1 MLAELKIFVDDTFTP
16 EIVTTIERAFTTFE
30 TLSVEDFELPYLA
43 IVMEEQTSDSLS
55 PQDRFYKQLQQ
66 DCNFVLMQFEIKLS
80 DTAQLHDT
88 VELLEALTLIENYE
102 NKQELIDAIE
112 ASDDSIDALAQVI
125 NILSSVKISTIYSI
139 VDEVSP
145 NLINVIKNLGKNK
158 EEELIF
164 EPDQALIKNIKS
176 FKNYLADNGAIG
188 IDLVRNGQPIGADFS
203 YYLKLMNVEFFKNKN
218 YLLLAK
224 DILSLLF
231 ISGDAFS
238 NPIEFFRKNSALMFD
253 DLTTI
258 TKVDNELTKIVN
270 HYLSEIAGVK
280 NA

>member
-30 TLSVEDFELPYLA
+30 VLSVEDFELPYLA
-43 IVMEEQTSDSLS
+43 IVMEEQTSDGLS

-88 VELLEALTLIENYE
+88 VELLEALALVENYE

-112 ASDDSIDALAQVI
+112 ASDDTIDALAQVI
-125 NILSSVKISTIYSI
+125 NILSSVKISTVYSI

-158 EEELIF
+158 EEDLVF

-188 IDLVRNGQPIGADFS
+188 LDLVRSGQPIGADFS
-203 YYLKLMNVEFFKNKN
+203 YYLKLMNSEFFKNKN

-231 ISGDAFS
+231 ISGNAFS

>member
-30 TLSVEDFELPYLA
+30 VLSVEDFELPYLA
-43 IVMEEQTSDSLS
+43 IVMEEQTADGLS

-88 VELLEALTLIENYE
+88 VELLEVLALIENYE

-112 ASDDSIDALAQVI
+112 AADDTIDALAQVI
-125 NILSSVKISTIYSI
+125 NILSSVKISTVYSI

-158 EEELIF
+158 EEDLVF

>member
-55 PQDRFYKQLQQ
+55 PQDRFYKQLHQ

-112 ASDDSIDALAQVI
+112 AADDAIDALAQVI
-125 NILSSVKISTIYSI
+125 NILSSVKISTVYSI

-158 EEELIF
+158 EEDLVF

-203 YYLKLMNVEFFKNKN
+203 YYLKLMNIEFFKNKN

>member
-176 FKNYLADNGAIG
+176 FKKYLADNGAIG

>member
-164 EPDQALIKNIKS
+164 ESDQALIKNIKS